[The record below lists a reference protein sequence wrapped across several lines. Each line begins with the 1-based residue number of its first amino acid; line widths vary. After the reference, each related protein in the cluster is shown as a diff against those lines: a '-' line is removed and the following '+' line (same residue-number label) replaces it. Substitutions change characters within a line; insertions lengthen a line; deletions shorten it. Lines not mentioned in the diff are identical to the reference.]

1 MNNIEFGR
9 IKAGYSVS
17 SYEVRKPKNGS
28 LVLVEGKHETI
39 LKNDL
44 PFSLIQFHKRQYI
57 QKGYKSENL
66 KVRYKKQFMD
76 WILMILNL
84 YSYFLIGNRKSIGF
98 ILGLISC
105 ILGVILFYNMMSMII
120 MYICFGI
127 LNVKGFYQWK
137 LSK

>member
-9 IKAGYSVS
+9 IKAGYNVS
-17 SYEVRKPKNGS
+17 NSKVRKPKNGS

-66 KVRYKKQFMD
+66 KVRYKK
-76 WILMILNL
+76 
-84 YSYFLIGNRKSIGF
+84 
-98 ILGLISC
+98 
-105 ILGVILFYNMMSMII
+105 
-120 MYICFGI
+120 
-127 LNVKGFYQWK
+127 
-137 LSK
+137 